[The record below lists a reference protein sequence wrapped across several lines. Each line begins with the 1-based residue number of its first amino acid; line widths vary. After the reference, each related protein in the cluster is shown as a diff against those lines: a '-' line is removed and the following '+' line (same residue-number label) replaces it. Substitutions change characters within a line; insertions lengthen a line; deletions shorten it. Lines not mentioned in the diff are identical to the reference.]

1 MNKLKQFLS
10 NYRNAILAWLII
22 VGLII
27 LGFELS
33 INKTII
39 GFVVVIVGLV
49 GEAFAAL
56 GAWVTLVPIVGPLVV
71 KVLALPFLWLL
82 NGVGYVGSFVAIK
95 KGYGKDVVSY
105 RVLTITLLVGVTI
118 GYILGK
124 LI

>member
-1 MNKLKQFLS
+1 MNKLKHFIS

-22 VGLII
+22 VGLVI
-27 LGFELS
+27 LGFQLG
-33 INKTII
+33 INKAVI
-39 GFVVVIVGLV
+39 GFVVLIVGLV

-56 GAWVTLVPIVGPLVV
+56 GAWTALVPIVGPLVV
-71 KVLALPFLWLL
+71 KILALPFLWLL
-82 NGVGYVGSFVAIK
+82 NGVGYVGSFIAIK

-124 LI
+124 VI